1 MSKRTNRR
9 YRINKQGQ
17 MLIAGIVIVILIIFV
32 IIVAKAC
39 ANNSDEGS
47 AVSSGDDVVNVSDGS
62 ETSEDP
68 ANAKWTSVET
78 EAAPSYLNG
87 LNADIF
93 SDIYSKQ
100 AVLIHAGS
108 GKVVASKD
116 GDTKGFPASVTKMM
130 TAIVAIENIPD
141 INTTYTMPVEIYDTL
156 YKLDLSTAG
165 FAKNDTVS
173 VKDLLYG
180 LLMRSGA
187 ECCLA
192 LENIV
197 AGGSDAFV
205 AKMNEKAAE
214 IGMYN
219 THFANSTGEHDVNH
233 YSTPHDM
240 AILMDYALKNQ
251 TFRDIISTSNYRT
264 APLASN
270 SEGIEFYSTLY
281 QATPDM
287 SQYASKFSLKGGKT
301 GYTSDAGQC
310 LATYAVING
319 EEYILVTFGAYKFEG
334 APTSHLHAR
343 DHINIYSAFADA
355 ISDI

>member
-1 MSKRTNRR
+1 
-9 YRINKQGQ
+9 
-17 MLIAGIVIVILIIFV
+17 MLIAGIVVVVVV
-32 IIVAKAC
+32 IIVIIIANKA
-39 ANNSDEGS
+39 ANKGSDTTEVTS
-47 AVSSGDDVVNVSDGS
+47 ASSIIV
-62 ETSEDP
+62 ETDENGNAIETTDPEDSG
-68 ANAKWTSVET
+68 NAKWTSVAT
-78 EAAPSYLNG
+78 EPAPSYLNG

-93 SDIYSKQ
+93 NDIYSKQ

-116 GDTKGFPASVTKMM
+116 GDVKGFPASVTKMM
-130 TAIVAIENIPD
+130 TAIIAIENIPD
-141 INTTYTMPVEIYDTL
+141 LNTTYVMPAEIYDTL
-156 YKLDLSTAG
+156 FKQDLSTAG

-180 LLMRSGA
+180 LLLRSGA

-192 LENIV
+192 LENI
-197 AGGSDAFV
+197 ACGGSAPFV
-205 AKMNEKAAE
+205 AKMNEKAQE

-251 TFRDIISTSNYRT
+251 TFREIISTSNYRT

-270 SEGIEFYSTLY
+270 EEGLSFFSTLY

-287 SQYASKFSLKGGKT
+287 KEYASKFVLKGGKT

-310 LATYAVING
+310 LATYAVIGG

-334 APTSHLHAR
+334 APTAHLHAR
-343 DHINIYSAFADA
+343 DHILIYSAFADA
-355 ISDI
+355 ISDV